1 MKKGGGADEI
11 RRFSEGGAGLAMPH
25 WSEYMNWPQTS
36 TDK

>member
-1 MKKGGGADEI
+1 MKKGGALMKFGVS
-11 RRFSEGGAGLAMPH
+11 RKGGAGLAMPH